1 MLSQEGEEA
10 LRRLVPPIIIPNN
23 ILIRTPAFSIYNPS
37 NDEPVVAWSANALEL
52 VHQDTSETRDKGDE
66 DNSPGL
72 AQLVRFG
79 SHLKAVVNG
88 SYTSSAFRWMAPTT
102 ASL

>member
-10 LRRLVPPIIIPNN
+10 LRRLAPPIIIPNN
-23 ILIRTPAFSIYNPS
+23 ILIRTPAFSIYNPNS
-37 NDEPVVAWSANALEL
+37 DEPVVAWSADALEL
-52 VHQDTSETRDKGDE
+52 VHQDASETKDTADE
-66 DNSPGL
+66 DKSPGL

-79 SHLKAVVNG
+79 SHFKAIVNG

>member
-66 DNSPGL
+66 DNSAGL
-72 AQLVRFG
+72 AQLVSFG
-79 SHLKAVVNG
+79 SHFKAVVNG

>member
-37 NDEPVVAWSANALEL
+37 NDEPVVAWSADALEL
-52 VHQDTSETRDKGDE
+52 VYQDTSETRGKGDE

-72 AQLVRFG
+72 AQLVRFRC
-79 SHLKAVVNG
+79 HLKAVVNVN
-88 SYTSSAFRWMAPTT
+88 
-102 ASL
+102 